1 MNILDICEGTAA
13 VVDLNATVADAVRAM
28 LDNRV
33 GAAAIVD
40 ENEVVAGIF
49 TERDVM
55 RTVTLSGRDPEKI
68 PVREVM
74 TTPVVLATSDISPA
88 EALTV
93 MVDAHHRHLPI
104 VSEDGKLLG
113 MLSMRHVLLVKVDEL
128 AAQLNTPQ
136 KA

>member
-1 MNILDICEGTAA
+1 MNILDICEGSAA
-13 VVDLNATVADAVRAM
+13 VVGLNATVADAVRAM

-88 EALTV
+88 EALNV